1 MVSYNRLMTKDWH
14 KPRAALANSLQWH
27 QSRWFKPWERHV
39 RKHPEDFEMR
49 YSLANGT
56 AEIVPNNQ
64 RKKLSHKGKT
74 MLNEKM
80 KEIERFNSSL
90 AYAASKTTDAKAVT
104 RRQKRARCYICK
116 KRGHV
121 LWKCPDKKSKHE
133 GETSRAAADKRP
145 KYPESIAVLKML
157 VFREQHVLVQFWS
170 PRVVGKHRLLTT
182 IDQPF
187 GLGVVNE
194 GLFSYRRDSEHKFY
208 DVDKDHDAEDL
219 SPPARV
225 IQMRR
230 MPEWTSN
237 VTNYLPKDFPQQECA
252 IRCNLHRYL
261 GLPVFNLTTG
271 SRVGVIELL
280 TSSKHPSFAYE
291 VQQFQRALKVIYEGR
306 GNELEN
312 IFGILST
319 VCDYYRLPLA
329 QTWAVSSLSTI
340 AAHEQ
345 VLRMSCNSFDS
356 RCLGKVC
363 MSTYG
368 LPYYVKD
375 LGLWPFRE
383 ACMGRHSD
391 KFCGFVGRAFLSSSS
406 CFCEDVTKL
415 NEDEYPL
422 VHFARMHGL
431 TSSFAIHLHSV
442 KRNDDYV
449 LEFFLPSHM
458 KNINQVLN
466 LVQLLK
472 QYFDQVASRF
482 ELGDKSF
489 IEVAGPP
496 MDLYNAKPT
505 LSMSQYECSSTSVST
520 TFTEGGETNSLLELG
535 KKCKRGSK
543 KMVYVKA
550 TYGEDSKGFWFTI
563 SSGLSKLKNKV
574 AKRFKLKSQRIRLKY
589 WDEDNEYETIFQ
601 QRRL

>member
-1 MVSYNRLMTKDWH
+1 MDLFAQLKSADSSGGGESSGFGSDMILNKMSLEPPSVAFSAEERYLTPLWVS
-14 KPRAALANSLQWH
+14 
-27 QSRWFKPWERHV
+27 
-39 RKHPEDFEMR
+39 RKGYELYESDPSQDGFE
-49 YSLANGT
+49 
-56 AEIVPNNQ
+56 
-64 RKKLSHKGKT
+64 LSKQTIHD
-74 MLNEKM
+74 KM
-80 KEIERFNSSL
+80 E
-90 AYAASKTTDAKAVT
+90 
-104 RRQKRARCYICK
+104 
-116 KRGHV
+116 
-121 LWKCPDKKSKHE
+121 
-133 GETSRAAADKRP
+133 
-145 KYPESIAVLKML
+145 AVLKKL
-157 VFREQHVLVQFWS
+157 TFREQKVIVQFWS
-170 PRVVGKHRLLTT
+170 PRVVGKHRLITT

-187 GLGVVNE
+187 GLGVINDE
-194 GLFSYRRDSEHKFY
+194 GLYSYRRDSERKFY
-208 DVDKDHDAEDL
+208 DVDKDHDAEYL
-219 SPPARV
+219 CPPARV
-225 IQMRR
+225 FRLGL
-230 MPEWTSN
+230 PEWTSN

-252 IRCNLHRYL
+252 IRCNLNGYL
-261 GLPVFNLTTG
+261 ALPVFNLTTG

-291 VQQFQRALKVIYEGR
+291 VQQFQRALKTQNLTCRQVSDAPVSDVIYEGR

-383 ACMGRHSD
+383 ACMERHLD
-391 KFCGFVGRAFLSSSS
+391 KFCGFVGRAMLSRGS

-415 NEDEYPL
+415 SEEEYPL

-431 TSSFAIHLHSV
+431 TSSFAMHLHRVES
-442 KRNDDYV
+442 NDDY
-449 LEFFLPSHM
+449 
-458 KNINQVLN
+458 
-466 LVQLLK
+466 
-472 QYFDQVASRF
+472 QYFGVASGLF
-482 ELGDKSF
+482 EMGAKSF
-489 IEVAGPP
+489 IEVVGPS
-496 MDLYNAKPT
+496 MDLCVNIEPDIMDTFSDVPDIAKTDFADIPD
-505 LSMSQYECSSTSVST
+505 ECSSTSVST
-520 TFTEGGETNSLLELG
+520 SFAKGGETISPLELG
-535 KKCKRGSK
+535 RKHTRGSK

-589 WDEDNEYETIFQ
+589 RNEDNDLILFSSNDDLVFANVASGAKNRINLICESAT
-601 QRRL
+601 